1 MEIRKRS
8 TYYEI
13 YLPTGARVVVSL
25 YRTGTRNMYLNVR
38 IPGTILDV
46 GASRGLCG
54 QLSATTNDD
63 FIMRNEMQAS
73 NFNTF
78 VNSWRVTTGD
88 LFNPDYVQTLTTTSQ
103 QPPKYCFC
111 EGGRNITCSSLST
124 MNTEVKPEHYED
136 VPCVVRL
143 NRKKRAVQNTNIDTQ
158 HRYKRQT
165 PSEVWTNQTAA
176 DFCNNLFA
184 ASSTVQLCRNVPG
197 VNVDNSRDDC
207 ISDILLSGTT
217 EFQMMSIDTVRS
229 SCETEVLLNPD
240 LWVAD
245 PNNPGAPSV
254 FDTITN
260 NVCPNDCSRRGTC
273 QRGLCVCSAGFG
285 GADCSV
291 DLTQP
296 PQLDEVEDNG
306 HCDLATSS
314 CQRLTVFGLTF
325 LEDVTIKCRSTM
337 FTVSNGGD
345 LHQPNT
351 QVTNAIERSLSE
363 VECPVRVDA
372 PRGIVTAY
380 NISVANTG
388 NIYSE
393 DVMVLVY
400 DSTCVSVDHGSRNW
414 IVRNGF
420 RVENGRCISND
431 SSRSTSRSTPSS
443 TSTSTPS
450 STSTSTPMIEE

>member
-1 MEIRKRS
+1 
-8 TYYEI
+8 
-13 YLPTGARVVVSL
+13 
-25 YRTGTRNMYLNVR
+25 
-38 IPGTILDV
+38 
-46 GASRGLCG
+46 
-54 QLSATTNDD
+54 
-63 FIMRNEMQAS
+63 
-73 NFNTF
+73 
-78 VNSWRVTTGD
+78 
-88 LFNPDYVQTLTTTSQ
+88 
-103 QPPKYCFC
+103 
-111 EGGRNITCSSLST
+111 
-124 MNTEVKPEHYED
+124 MNTEVRPEYYKD

-143 NRKKRAVQNTNIDTQ
+143 NRKKRAVQNRNIDTE

-176 DFCNNLFA
+176 EFCNNLFA

-245 PNNPGAPSV
+245 PQNPGAPSV

-260 NVCPNDCSRRGTC
+260 NVCPNDCRGRGTC
-273 QRGLCVCSAGFG
+273 QRGLCDCSAGFG

-337 FTVSNGGD
+337 FTVSNDGD

-363 VECPVRVDA
+363 VECPVRIDA

-380 NISVANTG
+380 NISVANTD

-393 DVMVLVY
+393 NVMVLVY
-400 DSTCVSVDHGSRNW
+400 DSTCVDVDNESKTW
-414 IVRNGF
+414 TVTNGYD
-420 RVENGRCISND
+420 VQNGRCISSWISGSPTD
-431 SSRSTSRSTPSS
+431 VSTLTPTS
-443 TSTSTPS
+443 TSTSTTMSATTTPTSVLTSKSQPQSTSVSS
-450 STSTSTPMIEE
+450 STPTSPATSTNMSKPTTTPTSILKSTPKPLPASTWASASEPTLSATSTTMSKPTTTPTSILTSTLKPPQASTWASASEPTSPATSTAMS